1 MSSDQLREMLA
12 DYMENGYLDN
22 IIDMFR
28 HDRSLYP
35 LVADLIR
42 DERIRVRIGTTA
54 LLEELSRID
63 GADVAAAVP
72 HLLPL
77 LDAAE
82 PVVRGDAVNLLGI
95 IGHRTTV
102 PFLEKMLRDEDHNVR
117 ILAEEALKDIG

>member
-1 MSSDQLREMLA
+1 MSSDELGKMLA
-12 DYMENGYLDN
+12 DYMENGFLDN

-63 GADVAAAVP
+63 RANIAEAVP
-72 HLLPL
+72 NILPL
-77 LDAAE
+77 LEAAD

-95 IGHRTTV
+95 IGHRTAV
-102 PFLEKMLRDEDHNVR
+102 PFLEKMLHDEDKNVR
-117 ILAEEALKDIG
+117 ILAQEALKDIG